1 MMTVLALEKGK
12 KLVKDLP
19 KGSFKAFLKGR
30 KNILWLDIKN
40 PVEGEFGLLSDVFDF
55 HPLSIEDA
63 RKPQALPKIEEFRKY
78 VLVVFHGIS
87 YNPRTGRIELKE
99 IDVFMG
105 RNFIV
110 SVHSNSSNEIEE
122 VMAGM
127 EKKPYI
133 MARGP
138 DIILHRIIDYF
149 IDKCFPLLAY
159 FDREIED
166 LEDMI
171 IAGRT
176 GKTKAIIKKMM
187 TLKRH
192 ILKVKQSI
200 EPQRLVINRLTREE
214 TPFISERGSIYFR
227 DVYDHIMR
235 FYMELETY
243 RDLVASTFEA
253 YVSVVSNRMAEAS
266 NRMNEVM
273 KTLTVIATIFMPLT
287 FIVGLYGM
295 NFRFMPELSWQY
307 GYYAVLAAIAVIAAF
322 MYIFFRRKGWA

>member
-1 MMTVLALEKGK
+1 MMTSLALEKGE
-12 KLVKDLP
+12 KLVKGMP
-19 KGSFKAFLKGR
+19 TGRFKSFLRGR
-30 KNILWLDIKN
+30 KNILWLDIKD
-40 PVEGEFGLLSDVFDF
+40 PAEEEFGLLSEVFDF

-87 YNPRTGRIELKE
+87 YNPKMGRIESKE
-99 IDVFMG
+99 IDIFMG

-110 SVHSNSSNEIEE
+110 SVHSNSSNDIEE
-122 VMAGM
+122 VMRDM
-127 EKKPYI
+127 EKKFHI

-138 DIILHRIIDYF
+138 DIILHRIIDYL
-149 IDKCFPLLAY
+149 IDRCFPLLAY
-159 FDREIED
+159 FDREIDE
-166 LEDMI
+166 LEGMI
-171 IAGRT
+171 IAGRA
-176 GKTKAIIKKMM
+176 GKTQEIIRKMM

-243 RDLVASTFEA
+243 RDIIASTFEA

-307 GYYAVLAAIAVIAAF
+307 GYYAVLAAIAVIAIL